1 MAVDIVDRM
10 LNQTINHRPRRI
22 ATVIA
27 LDGRT
32 EKELLALLAAAPG
45 FARLEQLDASAPAG
59 LCGCL
64 DGQVIA
70 IGNESYFAA
79 LGLSTNQ
86 LCDWPERIR
95 KHGQQ
100 VLLVAVNGQT
110 VGFLGIDTLTA
121 DISEGAS
128 NVS

>member
-1 MAVDIVDRM
+1 MAADIFDRM
-10 LNQTINHRPRRI
+10 LNDTTHHGPWRI

-32 EKELLALLAAAPG
+32 ETELLELLGAAPWL
-45 FARLEQLDASAPAG
+45 ARLDRLDASAPAG

-64 DGQVIA
+64 DGEAIA

-79 LGLSTNQ
+79 LGLSTSQ

-95 KHGQQ
+95 KHGQE
-100 VLLVAVNGQT
+100 VLLVAVDGRT
-110 VGFLGIDTLTA
+110 VGFLGIETMTSA
-121 DISEGAS
+121 TSEGAS

>member
-1 MAVDIVDRM
+1 M
-10 LNQTINHRPRRI
+10 LNETDNHRPRRI

-32 EKELLALLAAAPG
+32 ETELLQLLGAAPG
-45 FARLEQLDASAPAG
+45 LARLEQLEVAAPAG

-64 DGQVIA
+64 DGQTIA

-79 LGLSTNQ
+79 LGLSTSQ
-86 LCDWPERIR
+86 LCDWPERMR
-95 KHGQQ
+95 KHGQE

-110 VGFLGIDTLTA
+110 VGFLGIETLTSPV
-121 DISEGAS
+121 SEGAS

>member
-1 MAVDIVDRM
+1 MAVDIFDRM
-10 LNQTINHRPRRI
+10 WNQTNTRRPRRI

-32 EKELLALLAAAPG
+32 ETELLELLGAAPG
-45 FARLEQLDASAPAG
+45 FARLEQLDAAAPAG

-64 DGQVIA
+64 DGQAIA

-79 LGLSTNQ
+79 LGLSTSQ

-95 KHGQQ
+95 THGQE

-110 VGFLGIDTLTA
+110 VGFLGIETLTSA
-121 DISEGAS
+121 ISEGDS